1 MIREKTLNL
10 EGPLL
15 EDQTMLKSLLECQA
29 EVEKNRQ
36 ILEETRFMGD
46 HLEEKFAHYMPMI
59 MQSAVLYNMIRLM
72 CSLNPNYYLPFHKF
86 IQIYTAIV
94 KARDRG
100 KGSSG
105 RSNACSESNF
115 LCFFLHSL
123 KLLMSLISVKIQHFD
138 FYLINKLKDV
148 CFTTTFVLYVFVD
161 LYTIRTSILIV

>member
-59 MQSAVLYNMIRLM
+59 MQSAVLYNMIRQM

-86 IQIYTAIV
+86 IQMYTGIV

-105 RSNACSESNF
+105 KKEGFFPDGTSCS
-115 LCFFLHSL
+115 
-123 KLLMSLISVKIQHFD
+123 
-138 FYLINKLKDV
+138 
-148 CFTTTFVLYVFVD
+148 
-161 LYTIRTSILIV
+161 